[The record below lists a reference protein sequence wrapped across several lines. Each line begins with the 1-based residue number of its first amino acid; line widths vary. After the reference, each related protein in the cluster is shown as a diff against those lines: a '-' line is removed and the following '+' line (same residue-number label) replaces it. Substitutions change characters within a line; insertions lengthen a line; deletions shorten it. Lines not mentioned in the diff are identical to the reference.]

1 MEQLKSWLKQRHQ
14 LAVAVYSTGAADAIL
29 ARHGLSIVDFLRP
42 LSLVNQLNVPMRVGE
57 FSMRVQEVKLSL
69 IAGNSMYQP
78 KPEVIDDALRQLLTV
93 QAQRHAT
100 LQAMPNLI
108 QHVQS
113 EPPESINPWFASYQG
128 EFLRLVRFTE
138 HETLDHPAGGLFF
151 MPAGTTQ
158 PLAVAEKLLS
168 EAPLPLHTSGAALAP
183 SDPLFAKHWVLLQ
196 DVGAPDMDDAR
207 ALNNLATL
215 SNTYGAAN
223 CSILRLHGSSSN
235 SAAAGPAGAVP
246 AAVFES
252 CRQATLPGGGAGEP
266 EQRPQEPPG
275 GLGQGLHPDDMA
287 AAGALLRE
295 FAERSL
301 LPRVEERMARLN
313 LAVSTAR
320 KGLKNRL
327 TRLWKGAAA
336 EPGPSMETSYT
347 YHSIE
352 GQMRALADLAY
363 LLGQYEFAVQ
373 SYRLAAQDYLS
384 APNSK
389 WYAGAEEMIGLCS
402 ILTSDPSADPLK
414 YFNRAYEHYS
424 KVRGRQG
431 RMLATRAMLY
441 AAAYQAATGRHHAA
455 SMSLMRAHFD
465 EEAARAALL
474 LEAAAYCLLRCR
486 PASVRKAAFHLVLA
500 GLRYHSAKQKRLSIH
515 CYKQVTGIYSAS
527 AWRHINEHLHDILGK
542 QCAELGDTPGCL
554 QHSAALLDCGHRQAA
569 AQAHYL
575 ARFLEA
581 VQAAGVVGPVQ
592 GLNLPQVVTDDVLLE
607 LSLAGGEAPSTNWL
621 DGAKQVHDGEEFNTV
636 AAGEEIAVQVTFKNP
651 LAIKLSLSHVR
662 LQVQFTPA
670 GAGSTGAGAAAAAA
684 DGPAAAAAAPKAEE
698 VTVVESQFSLHP
710 GEQLTES
717 LLLRPLAAG
726 WLRVTGVA
734 WLLGGVA
741 AGFAEFDVKGRRR
754 KKPKGDRPS
763 QRKHYPPSKRLVF
776 HVLRGMP
783 RLALSLDGLP
793 AEAAAGEL
801 LRLQVQLRNVGLL
814 PADNLKVAV
823 SSPGV
828 AIAAAAAAAATA
840 TAGSTDVWSEL
851 SGGHDQQPGRFV
863 FQCAWFCEPQEPVCA
878 SMRHRVLLSHH
889 SLAVAPLLEVAAP
902 SVSPCVQDLHCYNL
916 RLQATASKEAPGA
929 VLLRQISCLSSG
941 ADAGWRLRS
950 FSDSSGLSQPGYTTA
965 AAAAVLQQS
974 LSSGLR
980 LGAGEAQQLNPVR
993 MTLEGPGLQAPH
1005 KHDFRAALLCIV
1017 PLTLKLRNCGTAAVS
1032 LTVRAAG
1039 AWEGL
1044 AADHAWHLEPGGSVD
1059 VVLQVAVFKP
1069 GVYVLDDYGVDWRCE
1084 GMVGAGGRV
1093 RQGSKVGEA
1102 VVLKVESP

>member
-1 MEQLKSWLKQRHQ
+1 MEQLKSWLKERHQ

-69 IAGNSMYQP
+69 FAGNSMYQP
-78 KPEVIDDALRQLLTV
+78 KPEVIDEALRQLLTV

-100 LQAMPNLI
+100 LQALPNLI

-207 ALNNLATL
+207 ALNNLAAL
-215 SNTYGAAN
+215 SNIYGAAN

-235 SAAAGPAGAVP
+235 SAAAGPASAVP
-246 AAVFES
+246 AAVFQA

-266 EQRPQEPPG
+266 EQRPQEPQG

-402 ILTSDPSADPLK
+402 TLTSDPSADPLK

-431 RMLATRAMLY
+431 RMLATRTMLY
-441 AAAYQAATGRHHAA
+441 AALYQAATGRHHAA

-542 QCAELGDTPGCL
+542 QCAELGDAQGCL

-592 GLNLPQVVTDDVLLE
+592 GLNLPQVVTDEVLVRYADQRCYSPNTPASLLPGLSSSSSSSSAAAGDGEASLAESAAAVWGQLE

-670 GAGSTGAGAAAAAA
+670 GAGSTGAGAGAAAAAA

-741 AGFAEFDVKGRRR
+741 AGFAEFDVKGRKR

-783 RLALSLDGLP
+783 RLVLSLDGLP

-801 LRLQVQLRNVGLL
+801 LRLQ
-814 PADNLKVAV
+814 
-823 SSPGV
+823 
-828 AIAAAAAAAATA
+828 
-840 TAGSTDVWSEL
+840 
-851 SGGHDQQPGRFV
+851 QQPGRFV

-889 SLAVAPLLEVAAP
+889 SMAVAPLLELAGP
-902 SVSPCVQDLHCYNL
+902 SVSPCVQNLHCYNL

-929 VLLRQISCLSSG
+929 LLLRQISCLSSG

-950 FSDSSGLSQPGYTTA
+950 FSSST
-965 AAAAVLQQS
+965 
-974 LSSGLR
+974 
-980 LGAGEAQQLNPVR
+980 QQLNPVR